1 MHWLK
6 TEAGCQIFW
15 ISNKFETLGER
26 FVYENYHFVASIVNT
41 NSVCKKQSKS
51 NFPKS
56 SSVAQTVNRILLVTV
71 LGKQFCY

>member
-1 MHWLK
+1 MNWLK
-6 TEAGCQIFW
+6 TEAGCQISW

-26 FVYENYHFVASIVNT
+26 FVYENYHFVASIVN
-41 NSVCKKQSKS
+41 SVCKKQSKS
-51 NFPKS
+51 NFPNS